1 MAPRRLSGGWHRCR
15 PTARPLTDGADAA
28 RQPCDFRWTAPPP
41 PSSPAIPNG
50 RRFTAQQPC
59 TPPADVADTTRQPFD
74 PQRMSSTLPG
84 SSSIPPA
91 DAGLIVAGCTRG
103 ASIRATGALRL
114 ASAPPNSALPAAR
127 QMVRGVFPSA
137 SGHGNKSPSRIPQEA
152 SDRKKDTSRQ
162 YISAMY
168 SNKANHGKN

>member
-1 MAPRRLSGGWHRCR
+1 MVSPPPNSATPNGWRRRSAALRLPVDSASPPNCLATSGGQRRSR
-15 PTARPLTDGADAA
+15 PTTLRFPADSAS
-28 RQPCDFRWTAPPP
+28 P
-41 PSSPAIPNG
+41 PSSPA
-50 RRFTAQQPC
+50 T
-59 TPPADVADTTRQPFD
+59 PADVVDTTRQLFD
-74 PQRMSSTLPG
+74 
-84 SSSIPPA
+84 PPA

>member
-1 MAPRRLSGGWHRCR
+1 MGSAE
-15 PTARPLTDGADAA
+15 A
-28 RQPCDFRWTAPPP
+28 
-41 PSSPAIPNG
+41 
-50 RRFTAQQPC
+50 AQQPC
-59 TPPADVADTTRQPFD
+59 DSQRTALRRPAALQPPADVVDTTRQLFD
-74 PQRMSSTLPG
+74 P
-84 SSSIPPA
+84 PPA

>member
-1 MAPRRLSGGWHRCR
+1 MASPPPNSATPNGWRRRSAALRLPVDSASPPNCLATSGGQRRSR
-15 PTARPLTDGADAA
+15 PTTLRFPADSAS
-28 RQPCDFRWTAPPP
+28 P
-41 PSSPAIPNG
+41 PSSPATPSG
-50 RRFTAQQPC
+50 CRRHY
-59 TPPADVADTTRQPFD
+59 PAALR
-74 PQRMSSTLPG
+74 S
-84 SSSIPPA
+84 PPA

-162 YISAMY
+162 YIAAMY